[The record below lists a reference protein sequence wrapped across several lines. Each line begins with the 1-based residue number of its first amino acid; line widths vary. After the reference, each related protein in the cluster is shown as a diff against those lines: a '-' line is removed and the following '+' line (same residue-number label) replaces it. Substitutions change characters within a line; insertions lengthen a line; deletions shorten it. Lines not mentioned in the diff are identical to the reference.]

1 MTSKCSP
8 VFKAVRSSI
17 IVCISLFSGVSWAQ
31 TISRCEVSLTQKP
44 VAETIEICREELTAP
59 LTRDRRVAV
68 LESLGKAYLAQ
79 QEPNLAL
86 VTWNEA
92 SQYLSPSRTNPQ
104 ATEQWSRLQVLIAQ
118 TYFQLNEPEKAKEQ
132 FLRTIA
138 RIDKEVGRYSVAGG
152 FAQDAL
158 GAFYALQN
166 QVEPAEE
173 AFKRSRIIHEVRL
186 GKFHPKTIE
195 TRMNHAVGLLDM
207 NQEDKAKEHFLVL
220 AEIINAR
227 PEFDSEPIK
236 AEIVTFLG
244 TLQMRQDDLVNA
256 AKNYQMA
263 FEVRQNAFGPDDVR
277 TSQSLNNLGVVLY
290 RAGDLVRAEQALS
303 RAYVIRRDALG
314 EKDSLTTSTQ
324 KNLQAV
330 IAAQNAAKSP
340 PRN

>member
-1 MTSKCSP
+1 MTFKCSP
-8 VFKAVRSSI
+8 VFKAIQACIV
-17 IVCISLFSGVSWAQ
+17 VCICAIPGASWAQ
-31 TISRCEVSLTQKP
+31 SASRCEQSLTQKP
-44 VAETIEICREELTAP
+44 VVETIETCREELTAP
-59 LTRDRRVAV
+59 LTKEKRIAV

-79 QEPNLAL
+79 QEPKLAMA
-86 VTWNEA
+86 TWNEA
-92 SQYLSPSRTNPQ
+92 SQYISPSRSNPQ
-104 ATEQWSRLQVLIAQ
+104 GTEQWSRLQVLIAQ
-118 TYFQLNEPEKAKEQ
+118 TYFQLNEPDSAKTQ
-132 FLRTIA
+132 FLRTIT

-173 AFKRSRIIHEVRL
+173 AFKRARIIHEVRL

-207 NQEDKAKEHFLVL
+207 NQEEKAKEHFLVL
-220 AEIINAR
+220 AEIINTR

-256 AKNYQMA
+256 AKNYQIA
-263 FEVRQNAFGPDDVR
+263 FEVRQKAFGPDDVR

-290 RAGDLVRAEQALS
+290 RAGDLVRAEKALS

-314 EKDSLTTSTQ
+314 EKDALTTSTQ

-330 IAAQNAAKSP
+330 IAAQNAGKSAP
-340 PRN
+340 VN